1 MTPVVEI
8 EGLNFSYGGA
18 PVLLDVNLRINPL
31 DSTCVVGPNGGGKS
45 TLIKLILGLLTPDAG
60 AVRLLGGMPKNTR
73 NQIGYVPQYAD
84 FDPLFPVTVL
94 DVALMGRLASR
105 PWGWPRLR
113 YSRADREAA
122 FAALIEMGLGH
133 LAGEAFAEL
142 SGGQR
147 QRVLIARALVSA
159 SRMLILDEP
168 TANIDAQ
175 VEGDLF
181 EILERLNRQMAIVLV
196 THDLGF
202 ASQFF
207 KSVICVNQRV
217 HVHPTSAISGEVIQ
231 ELYGGDLSMIR
242 HDHCC
247 SPGGHSCG

>member
-1 MTPVVEI
+1 MKPIVEL
-8 EGLNFSYGGA
+8 ENLHFSYGGA
-18 PVLLDVNLRINPL
+18 SVLEDVNLVINQY

-45 TLIKLILGLLTPDAG
+45 TLIKLILGLLEPSEG
-60 AVRLLGGMPKNTR
+60 LIRLLGSTPKVTR
-73 NQIGYVPQYAD
+73 NQVGYVPQYAN

-94 DVALMGRLASR
+94 DVTLMGRLAAR
-105 PWGWPRLR
+105 QEKWFCLR
-113 YSRADREAA
+113 YSKKDKEV
-122 FAALIEMGLGH
+122 ALASLAEMGLSH
-133 LAGEAFAEL
+133 LASETFAKL

-159 SRMLILDEP
+159 SKMLILDEP
-168 TANIDAQ
+168 TANIDAR

-181 EILERLNRQMAIVLV
+181 EILAKLNEKMAIVLV

-207 KSVICVNQRV
+207 KSVICVNQQV

-231 ELYGGDLSMIR
+231 EMYGADLSMIR
-242 HDHCC
+242 HDHRC
-247 SPGGHSCG
+247 SSGGHFSE